1 MLKDGI
7 LKNGMVEYNGKQYTI
22 EESFNIV
29 DRITGKTFEAK
40 EQINQAGFKWDSQ
53 FKVWI
58 NPEKYE
64 WLKKNCLILNSD
76 WVLIVS
82 GEAKEIVE
90 GIINIDRNRNES
102 RISRFELDGDKYEVW
117 QHIEKGNQYYFA
129 IYKNGEVINKSIRF
143 FEKMLAKLE
152 G

>member
-7 LKNGMVEYNGKQYTI
+7 LKNGLVEYNGKQYTI
-22 EESFNIV
+22 PESFSLV
-29 DRITGKTFEAK
+29 DRIIGNTFAVK
-40 EQINQAGFKWDSQ
+40 EQIKQAGFKWDSQ

-58 NPEKYE
+58 NPEKYK
-64 WLKKNCLILNSD
+64 WLKENCMILNHD

-82 GEAKEIVE
+82 GEAKEIVR
-90 GIINIDRNRNES
+90 GIIDIDKNRKES
-102 RISRFELDGDKYEVW
+102 RISRFELDGDNYEVW
-117 QHIEKGNQYYFA
+117 QHIEKANQYYFS

-143 FEKMLAKLE
+143 FEKMLARLE